1 MSMDLYY
8 KKQLQNLHDA
18 VNYGKRALDIAKSMQ
33 LYYDEARKDEAKEK
47 SQDVF
52 RYFDSNDAIE
62 QGEWL
67 QLQIKDLKNKMIEVK
82 MENDKLLLDGGFVRC
97 IDSEITNMFLKNTLC
112 KMKAM
117 DPRTMEILEE
127 TVKALEALFEEV
139 TDIYIAECFGFK

>member
-1 MSMDLYY
+1 MTMDYYY
-8 KKQLQNLHDA
+8 KMQLQNLHDA
-18 VNYGKRALDIAKSMQ
+18 VNYGKRALEIAKNMQ
-33 LYYDEARKDEAKEK
+33 VYYDEARADKEK
-47 SQDVF
+47 ETSQDVF

-97 IDSEITNMFLKNTLC
+97 IDSEITEMFLKNTLC

-117 DPRTMEILEE
+117 DPQTMAVLKE
-127 TVKALEALFEEV
+127 TVENLEKLFEKV
-139 TDIYIAECFGFK
+139 TDIYIEECFGYK